1 MRPETILVI
10 DDNRQIADYLA
21 KTILPNL
28 GYAALVAH
36 DGFSGMRIIQEHKES
51 LDLILLD
58 LQLPDINGLD
68 LLRRLNQDGH
78 NIPAILITAHGSE
91 QVAADAFRLGVQ
103 DYLTKP
109 VDVDILQA
117 AISRALVE
125 TRLRRE
131 KDKLNSQLQEQ
142 VTWMGALSQIGR
154 SLTSTLDLDEVLRRI
169 VEAAVSLSR
178 ADEGFLALLDQ
189 QSGQLYL
196 RAAKNI
202 DQDQIKT
209 MRLPVND
216 TLLGEVMKNR
226 RPLRALQPTQ
236 GRPLLKVSTGYLVYS
251 LLHVPILAKDVP
263 LGVLSVDNRATHQA
277 FQEKDEIWLNSL
289 ADYAAVAL
297 ENANLYQQAR
307 QELNERERIEAALRE
322 SEERYALAVGG
333 ANDGLWDW
341 DMRAN
346 RIYYSPRW
354 KAMLGYENGELSD
367 SMSEWFQR
375 VYSDDLGQLKMNI
388 SAHVKGLANH
398 FECEYR
404 MHHKDGSLRWMHS
417 RGIAVWDAEGNVY
430 RMAGSQ
436 TDITQRK
443 QVEQRLV
450 HDALYDPLTGLPN
463 RALLIDRL
471 HHAIEHARR
480 RENYLFAVLFMDLD
494 RFKDINDSLGHQIG
508 DQLLVATA
516 RLLETTLRPVDT
528 VARLGGDEFVILLE
542 DITDASDATLV
553 ANRIQKKLMS
563 TALLAGKTIFV
574 TASIGIVLSQTGYER
589 PDDVLRDADI
599 AMYRAKANGRAR
611 YEIFDANMRRRIM
624 ERLALEIE
632 LQQAIENNELQV
644 CYQPI
649 IKLGSGGLVGGLA
662 GGLVG
667 FEALVRWQHPLRGQ
681 VLPSEF
687 IPLAEETG
695 MIILIDRWVM
705 RQACQQM
712 RTWQKDFPSDP
723 PLSVNVNISG
733 KQVAQVDFVD
743 TLKNILDE
751 TGLEPSTLHLEI
763 TENAIMDNFEMTSET
778 LERAR
783 ALGVQLQID
792 DFGIGYSSLNYLSRF
807 PLHALKIDQSFIS
820 MMSSDPSYQKIVQ
833 AIVRLTH
840 GLGMSVIAEGVETEM
855 QLQQLQALECEYV
868 QGSLISMP
876 MNDEVAT
883 QMLGRVAA
891 GEQPSTWMQPA

>member
-28 GYAALVAH
+28 GYVTLVAH
-36 DGFSGMRIIQEHKES
+36 DGFSGMRMIQEHKES

-109 VDVDILQA
+109 VDVDILQG

-131 KDKLNSQLQEQ
+131 KDKLNRQLQEQ

-216 TLLGEVMKNR
+216 TLLGEVMKSR

-263 LGVLSVDNRATHQA
+263 LGVLSVDNRSTHQA

-307 QELNERERIEAALRE
+307 QELNERERVEAALRE

-341 DMRAN
+341 DMRSN
-346 RIYYSPRW
+346 HIYYSPRW

-367 SMSEWFQR
+367 SMTEWFQR

-649 IKLGSGGLVGGLA
+649 IKLGSGGLVG
-662 GGLVG
+662 

-705 RQACQQM
+705 RQACLQM

-733 KQVAQVDFVD
+733 KQVAQIDFVD

-840 GLGMSVIAEGVETEM
+840 GLGMSVIAEGVETEA
-855 QLQQLQALECEYV
+855 QLQQLLALECEYV

-876 MNDEVAT
+876 MNEEVTT